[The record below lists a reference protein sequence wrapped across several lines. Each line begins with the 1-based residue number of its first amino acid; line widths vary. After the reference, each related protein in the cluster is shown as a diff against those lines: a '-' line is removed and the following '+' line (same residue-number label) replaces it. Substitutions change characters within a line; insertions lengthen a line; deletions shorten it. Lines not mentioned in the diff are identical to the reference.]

1 MLLQSWREPISWV
14 QYIIGISEKTKRDQL
29 CKFNAWCMSGTK
41 VGAKKQSRLSVVF
54 ALNCWFVGPVAR
66 VGDSCPCPC
75 PRSTLNKH
83 GRSAAASLLSTC
95 LGNWVWPALK
105 QELLDPASK
114 YKIIHV
120 QILQIPT
127 VHYSTRFLSNSCQN
141 PYCDRTILHML
152 HMYICNHLHMYHVKI
167 AQRTCG
173 GALSLSGQCSS
184 APWHHGSVDFRWRY
198 ISDR

>member
-1 MLLQSWREPISWV
+1 MTPITFGIRLIYHVLLQSWREPISWV

-95 LGNWVWPALK
+95 LGNWAWPALNH
-105 QELLDPASK
+105 ELLDPASK

-120 QILQIPT
+120 QILQYI
-127 VHYSTRFLSNSCQN
+127 
-141 PYCDRTILHML
+141 ILHVF
-152 HMYICNHLHMYHVKI
+152 YQIVVKI
-167 AQRTCG
+167 HIMIVQYCTCCTCTF
-173 GALSLSGQCSS
+173 AIICTCTT
-184 APWHHGSVDFRWRY
+184 WR
-198 ISDR
+198 